1 MKKQK
6 EKVTE
11 DQIKNARRKKINSF
25 DFRTRVKDFIESLKI
40 LNSSKKDKLSKSD
53 LRKIAF
59 NACDTIDTSFV
70 RTKEAPTT
78 ESSNEDATPKKSLK
92 Y

>member
-11 DQIKNARRKKINSF
+11 DQVKNARRKKINSF
-25 DFRTRVKDFIESLKI
+25 DFRSRVKNFIESLKI
-40 LNSSKKDKLSKSD
+40 LNSSKKDKLNNSD

-59 NACDTIDTSFV
+59 NACDTVDVSFARAKETSS
-70 RTKEAPTT
+70 TT
-78 ESSNEDATPKKSLK
+78 SPNEDLVPKKSLK